1 MWVYCGEPGGCD
13 GRRTGECWL
22 KHQADLV
29 ARPEVRARGPAV
41 PWTSGVVE
49 AEAGLGRVLEAHFA
63 AQAARAAPPATSLV
77 DGRAPDLVGEIHQG
91 PRCFFDVEIRGERVG
106 RIVFG
111 LYYGSS
117 PRAAENFR
125 ALCTGEKGVAPAGH
139 EGAGKP
145 YHFKGNRFYR
155 IIDRFIDQT
164 GAGTDSV
171 FGGLFKDDAGGL
183 QLKHYR
189 PGLLSMANMGRDTNG
204 SHFSIVVAPA
214 PHLDG
219 AYTIFGEVLE
229 GSEYACTPAAPPGGA
244 GRTDEKPSG
253 RGDGHQPAVP
263 RQAAEH
269 RGDGGGGPHRRR
281 GRAPVVRGRGVGRAE
296 TRDCHSDAT
305 SLPCPCASRG
315 RSCPSRGSST

>member
-1 MWVYCGEPGGCD
+1 M
-13 GRRTGECWL
+13 
-22 KHQADLV
+22 

-77 DGRAPDLVGEIHQG
+77 DGLAPDLVGEIHQG

-281 GRAPVVRGRGVGRAE
+281 GRAPVVRGRGAGRAE